1 MTHTT
6 KEFVPE
12 DAEIFT
18 GTRGGKYFYRN
29 GNRVY
34 IIDKVPLK
42 PRRSFKP
49 RTGRFTAWLERQK
62 DAG

>member
-1 MTHTT
+1 MTYTT
-6 KEFVPE
+6 KELVPK

-34 IIDKVPLK
+34 IINKAPPK
-42 PRRSFKP
+42 QRRSFKP
-49 RTGRFTAWLERQK
+49 RTGRFTAWLVRQK